1 VSAGRTS
8 TLRQL
13 GRDGPVVGAI
23 GFGAMGLSWGYG
35 PGEAEDPSELLARAL
50 AHDITLID
58 TAGFYGK
65 GENERAIGRAV
76 AGNRD
81 RVVISTKYRTP
92 PGDLAAIADTAHA
105 SLQRLGVEALDLF
118 YPARVDRSM
127 PVEETVG
134 AIAELVAAGHV
145 RHIGLCEA
153 GADTIRQ
160 AHAVH
165 PLAAVQTEFSLFT
178 REPEHAVL
186 PTLRELGIGL
196 VAYCPLGR
204 GLLTGD
210 LGSDE
215 GLDRSDSRSDIPR
228 FQGENLI
235 RNLALVAVVQKLSA
249 ERGIS
254 PSRLALAWVLHRGD
268 DIVPI
273 PGTRRLA
280 HLEDN
285 LRASEVVLDEPTLA
299 RLDETFAIGAAA
311 GDRYPPHGMAVVD
324 G

>member
-1 VSAGRTS
+1 VSGGRTS

-13 GRDGPVVGAI
+13 GRDGPAVGAI

-35 PGEAEDPSELLARAL
+35 PGEAEDPSELLARAI

-65 GENERAIGRAV
+65 GENEQAIGRAV
-76 AGNRD
+76 AGNRN

-92 PGDLAAIADTAHA
+92 PGDLAAIADAAQA

-118 YPARVDRSM
+118 YPARVDRSI
-127 PVEETVG
+127 PIEETVG
-134 AIAELVAAGHV
+134 AMAELVAAGHV

-153 GADTIRQ
+153 GADTIRR

-165 PLAAVQTEFSLFT
+165 PLAAVQTEYSLFT
-178 REPEHAVL
+178 REPEHAIL

-210 LGSDE
+210 LGAGE

-235 RNLALVAVVQKLSA
+235 RNLALVAVVQELAA
-249 ERGIS
+249 ERRIS
-254 PSRLALAWVLHRGD
+254 PGRLALAWVLHRGD

-285 LRASEVVLDEPTLA
+285 LRASEVVLDEQALA
-299 RLDETFAIGAAA
+299 RLEETFAIGAAA